1 MGVRNVREEER
12 DDRRVPGEGDRLGR
26 GDRGR

>member
-12 DDRRVPGEGDRLGR
+12 DDRGVPGEGDRLGR
-26 GDRGR
+26 GDRR